1 MKYTE
6 EQIKEIS
13 RCSEDIEYF
22 ANTYVKMSTAYGVV
36 SVKLNDFQR
45 KVIEKYSK
53 EKVFFIPAGRME
65 GKTTVAAIILLH
77 QALFQ
82 DSRVSVIFART
93 KSNSNYIIELIT
105 EIYDRLPNFLSF
117 IKLTTRNKS
126 KLEFDNMCSIISA
139 GSDLNYGRGRAISTI
154 YIDESD
160 FVSNLKDII
169 NTLYPCMSSLSYS
182 KLFALTSTFTGDT
195 FRELGFKNA

>member
-1 MKYTE
+1 MEYTN

-22 ANTYVKMSTAYGVV
+22 ANTYVKMSTPYGVD

-53 EKVFFIPAGRME
+53 EKVFFIPSGRLE

-77 QALFQ
+77 QALFH
-82 DSRVSVIFART
+82 DSRVSVVFART
-93 KSNSNYIIELIT
+93 KSNSNDIIELIA
-105 EIYDRLPNFLSF
+105 EIYDRLPEFLSF
-117 IKLTTRNKS
+117 IKLTTRDKS

-139 GSDLNYGRGRAISTI
+139 GPDPNYGRGRAISTI

-195 FRELGFKNA
+195 FRELGMKNG